1 MYTWN
6 ISNQLNSQVT
16 KATEALLFFQLC
28 TELSWWHT
36 QMGVCLPMQGTKV
49 RSLVQEDSTRHG
61 ATELVI

>member
-16 KATEALLFFQLC
+16 KATEALLFFKLC

-36 QMGVCLPMQGTKV
+36 RWESAYQCRGQ
-49 RSLVQEDSTRHG
+49 RFDSWSREIPH
-61 ATELVI
+61 AMEQLSQ